1 MVDADYNLE
10 FTPQVQLGTIE
21 NLSRS
26 SLTATILSKVRKHEW
41 ANGLAPAIHKK
52 LDGKNFAAS
61 YIGLMSE
68 PQDNTIAL
76 VSVAKIQRDWSDIT
90 LRIAQLETANMG
102 LEQENKALKQLLE
115 RSVEYRK
122 KSHSELI
129 TLLTTI
135 VSKLQLNDINVLV
148 ARLVE
153 HGQHVNEVSS
163 ALINGRNDE
172 GILQPAILKALDKT
186 KRDLREAI
194 PPLVAELI
202 ALNTPLDH
210 AMLQSLVE
218 QPDHFYQPH
227 VVRACRGYVKGHVT
241 RERVLKE
248 FGDESLIF
256 FKDLTTDPKFNP
268 RPKPEEIMLGFAA
281 DFDALLQQNPN
292 VAAAKRNELISLHQ
306 RARDSRGNRAQKI
319 AFLKLSFVIELLHY
333 YENQSTES
341 PDVIFAQRLPP
352 LIEQLVTCGDSELPD
367 ENLLKQAETLLALV
381 ISPDHRQG
389 VVYNFGKTGGLSRTM
404 RFILIFRAVTF
415 NEHDPV
421 TAEFLRQLLGV
432 EKLTRV
438 EAFASAL
445 KFLNTDGQKA
455 ILRCFIN
462 SGKLR
467 REEAEPLAK
476 EIAKAIGLPEAEI
489 FPKIEGAA
497 GGTGGGWDHIKLLIA
512 SRAAPNDITVAIR
525 NRLHAKYDSEE
536 VKQSWLI
543 LAESDAMTFV
553 RVFCLLPY
561 LPDGQTDP
569 IARAILESYATRLT
583 HEKYAATYTK
593 VVGALKNLFKVKADS
608 PALVNFVSLVKWVD
622 AASAEKIARDVGM
635 PAA

>member
-1 MVDADYNLE
+1 M
-10 FTPQVQLGTIE
+10 QK
-21 NLSRS
+21 R
-26 SLTATILSKVRKHEW
+26 
-41 ANGLAPAIHKK
+41 
-52 LDGKNFAAS
+52 DGKNLAAS

-68 PQDNTIAL
+68 PQENTIAV
-76 VSVAKIQRDWSDIT
+76 VSVAKMQHEWNDVT
-90 LRIAQLETANMG
+90 LRIAQLETANLG
-102 LEQENKALKQLLE
+102 QEQEIKALKQLLE

-122 KSHSELI
+122 KSHGELI

-135 VSKLQLNDINVLV
+135 VSKMQLNDVSVLV

-153 HGQHVNEVSS
+153 HGQHVNEVSA

-172 GILQPAILKALDKT
+172 GVLQPAILKALDKT

-210 AMLQSLVE
+210 AMLQSLIE
-218 QPDHFYQPH
+218 KPDYFYNPH
-227 VVRACRGYVKGHVT
+227 VIRACRGYVKCQVT

-248 FGDESLIF
+248 FGDESLLF

-268 RPKPEEIMLGFAA
+268 RPKPDEIMLGFTA
-281 DFDALLQQNPN
+281 DFDALLAQNPN
-292 VAAAKRNELISLHQ
+292 VVAAKRGELVSLHQ

-367 ENLLKQAETLLALV
+367 ENLLKQAEALLALV

-432 EKLTRV
+432 EKITRV

-445 KFLNTDGQKA
+445 KFLNADGQKA

-476 EIAKAIGLPEAEI
+476 SIAKEIHLPEEEI

-497 GGTGGGWDHIKLLIA
+497 GSGGGWDHIKLLIA

-525 NRLHAKYDSEE
+525 NRLHVKYDSDE

-569 IARAILESYATRLT
+569 IARAVLESYATRLT

-593 VVGALKNLFKVKADS
+593 VIGVLKNLFKVKADS

>member
-1 MVDADYNLE
+1 
-10 FTPQVQLGTIE
+10 
-21 NLSRS
+21 
-26 SLTATILSKVRKHEW
+26 
-41 ANGLAPAIHKK
+41 
-52 LDGKNFAAS
+52 
-61 YIGLMSE
+61 MSE
-68 PQDNTIAL
+68 PQDNSITV
-76 VSVAKIQRDWSDIT
+76 VSVAKMQHEWNDLT
-90 LRIAQLETANMG
+90 LRIAQLETANLG
-102 LEQENKALKQLLE
+102 LEKENKAFKQLLE

-135 VSKLQLNDINVLV
+135 VSKMQLNDVSVLV

-153 HGQHVNEVSS
+153 HGQHVNEVSA

-172 GILQPAILKALDKT
+172 GVLQPAILKVLDKT
-186 KRDLREAI
+186 KRELRDAI

-218 QPDHFYQPH
+218 KPDNFYNPH
-227 VVRACRGYVKGHVT
+227 VIRASRGYVKGQVP
-241 RERVLKE
+241 RERILKE

-268 RPKPEEIMLGFAA
+268 RPKAEEIMLGFVP
-281 DFDALLQQNPN
+281 DFDALLAQNPN
-292 VAAAKRNELISLHQ
+292 VAAAKRDELISLHQ

-319 AFLKLSFVIELLHY
+319 AFLKLSFVIEVLHY

-352 LIEQLVTCGDSELPD
+352 LIEQLVTCGDSEVPD
-367 ENLLKQAETLLALV
+367 ENLLKQAEALLALV

-389 VVYNFGKTGGLSRTM
+389 VVYNFGKTGGLARTV
-404 RFILIFRAVTF
+404 RFILIFRAITF

-421 TAEFLRQLLGV
+421 TAEFVRQLLGI
-432 EKLTRV
+432 EKQTRIS
-438 EAFASAL
+438 AFASAL
-445 KFLNTDGQKA
+445 KFLNMDGQKA
-455 ILRCFIN
+455 VLRHFIN
-462 SGKLR
+462 CGKLR

-476 EIAKAIGLPEAEI
+476 AMAKEIGLPEEEI

-497 GGTGGGWDHIKLLIA
+497 GTTGGGWDHIKLLIA
-512 SRAAPNDITVAIR
+512 SRAAPNDVTVAIR

-536 VKQSWLI
+536 VKQSWLV
-543 LAESDAMTFV
+543 LAESEPMTFV

-569 IARAILESYATRLT
+569 IARAVLESYANRLT
-583 HEKYAATYTK
+583 HEKYATIYTK
-593 VVGALKNLFKVKADS
+593 VIGALKNLFKVKADS

-622 AASAEKIARDVGM
+622 AASADKIARDVGM